1 MRRVMVTVGVVV
13 GLVTLISAAPP
24 PAPAP
29 ALPVSLSQ
37 KLSQR
42 VEFDGIND
50 PRTTLDAALDK
61 LAKLSDVTFE
71 INSMAFEMDQLK
83 EVGRAPVAETP
94 IPPMRNT
101 LATVLRKILRRV
113 PAPSGT
119 TYLIR
124 RDVIEITTGM
134 FQHVEVW
141 GGYDGPKFP
150 LVDVV
155 LEKTPLEEAVKE
167 LANQSGFNVVLDN
180 KAGDTMKTP
189 LTAKMLNTPLDTA
202 LRLLADMTDMGVV
215 HLDNVLY
222 VTAKANAAA
231 LEARLKKEEHP
242 IGDTSFPEGLKLP
255 PWRKGGLSPIITP
268 GGVRRQGMERR
279 PPPPPFSGRE
289 PRNCAAW
296 SVGFASIC
304 STMLICWVTLS
315 GNLSLIAS
323 INDLGSTSPN
333 SNGE

>member
-1 MRRVMVTVGVVV
+1 MRRVIVTVGVVV

-29 ALPVSLSQ
+29 TLSLSQ

-42 VEFDGIND
+42 IEFDGFND
-50 PRTTLDAALDK
+50 PKTALSAALDK
-61 LAKLSDVTFE
+61 LAKRYGVAFD
-71 INSMAFEMDQLK
+71 INERAFEMDQIK
-83 EVGRAPVAETP
+83 DVGRTPVAETP
-94 IPPMRNT
+94 IPPMHTT
-101 LATVLRKILRRV
+101 LAKVVRKILLRV

-124 RDVIEITTGM
+124 RDVIEITTGT

-150 LVDVV
+150 LVNLE

-180 KAGDTMKTP
+180 KAGDKMKTP

-202 LRLLADMTDMGVV
+202 LRLLADMADMGVV

-222 VTAKANAAA
+222 VTAKENAAA
-231 LEARLKKEEHP
+231 LEARLKKEERP
-242 IGDTSFPEGLKLP
+242 IGDDVFPEGLKLP
-255 PWRKGGLSPIITP
+255 PWRKGGLPPNLISPRSLTLREWSE
-268 GGVRRQGMERR
+268 GRRLRHS
-279 PPPPPFSGRE
+279 P
-289 PRNCAAW
+289 AAILLDHQ
-296 SVGFASIC
+296 SEAASC
-304 STMLICWVTLS
+304 SM
-315 GNLSLIAS
+315 
-323 INDLGSTSPN
+323 P
-333 SNGE
+333 